1 MLLIVRIFTGVLLL
15 FVGGILAFCILIAT
29 GDSSGGGPIFYRSDG
44 SSTLLCFTEDNL
56 LRLSIEF
63 RDEGHVALL
72 RTPQGKEARLTFK
85 GGWLED
91 VYSDGAVEIRIDPE
105 VYLTGIYPAPIRP
118 CDWE

>member
-15 FVGGILAFCILIAT
+15 FFGGILAFGILIVT
-29 GDSSGGGPIFYRSDG
+29 GDSSGGTPVFYRRDG
-44 SSTLLCFTEDNL
+44 SKTLLCFTGNNM

-63 RDEGHVALL
+63 RDEGHIALL
-72 RTPQGKEARLTFK
+72 STPQGKEARLTFK
-85 GGWLED
+85 GGWFED

-105 VYLTGIYPAPIRP
+105 VYVTGIHPAPIRP